1 MGISLSNILTKA
13 NISGTQTDAAP
24 AASVSHVA
32 KNLRGAM
39 ILDSLQ
45 VGQTISGQ
53 IKEMNGSQI
62 LLDIGNGVEVNAKL
76 ENALD
81 VAVGKSLMFEIKSHV
96 GDKISLSPLYTNLST
111 DGNAAYSALKAAGMP
126 FTESNVVM
134 AKTMMQEGMS
144 VDKTSLWQM
153 GKTIAAFPGAS
164 AETIVHL
171 KAMGLEVNTTNIA
184 GYEAAVNMQHKLT
197 DGTQQFLSGLQ
208 DVMTSFSEQ
217 GEFLSGLKFME
228 QSISLLSKNDASVLS
243 AMDSAAGQTNVHLS
257 AEGQQGVQIEN
268 VQVNTE
274 IEAIVQDAELNNT
287 QTVDS
292 GIKELLTAIKDLSAQ
307 IEEMN
312 AQQTNPTEVVSGKQP
327 AELPI
332 KDVKVPVDRMLA
344 DEFLEIVKSF
354 DKEMTELL
362 KNNWAMKPE
371 SFADKEE
378 VKSFYKDLQKQ
389 LADMEQL
396 LSSHGKDNTAA
407 TNTLQNM
414 NQNLQFMHNMN
425 QVFPYLQIP
434 LKAAMEN
441 AHGELYVYSRQK
453 GKVAEDG
460 SSSALLHLDMQHL
473 GPLDV
478 YVKLKD
484 MNVSTQFTLADEAT
498 LDFIAAHMD
507 LLTQRLES
515 KGYHMDSQ
523 VKVADTKEEANV
535 IHRIRGMEDGDMLVS
550 YTSFDVRA

>member
-1 MGISLSNILTKA
+1 MGLSLSNILTKA
-13 NISGTQTDAAP
+13 NMTNTQTDAAT

-81 VAVGKSLMFEIKSHV
+81 VAVGKSLMFEIKSHA

-111 DGNAAYSALKAAGMP
+111 DGNAAYSALKAANMP
-126 FTESNVVM
+126 FTEANVAM
-134 AKTMMQEGMS
+134 AKTMMEEGMS

-153 GKTIAAFPGAS
+153 GKTVAAFKGAS
-164 AETIVHL
+164 PETIVHL
-171 KAMGLEVNTTNIA
+171 KAMGLEINSTNIA

-197 DGTQQFLSGLQ
+197 DGATQFLNGLQ
-208 DVMTSFSEQ
+208 EVMTGFAEQ
-217 GEFLSGLKFME
+217 GNITEGLQFME
-228 QSISLLSKNDASVLS
+228 QALQVLGANGEAGTTETVTESTQNPAEQNTIGAENSHASSQAVGAENGLKELQGLMKELSS
-243 AMDSAAGQTNVHLS
+243 
-257 AEGQQGVQIEN
+257 QIEM
-268 VQVNTE
+268 VQNEETVGDGVKQTGHARVLPSDDGTKNIQRKTEMSQIPDKGNDLIHSDRFTE
-274 IEAIVQDAELNNT
+274 IVQRFN
-287 QTVDS
+287 
-292 GIKELLTAIKDLSAQ
+292 KEIA
-307 IEEMN
+307 
-312 AQQTNPTEVVSGKQP
+312 
-327 AELPI
+327 
-332 KDVKVPVDRMLA
+332 
-344 DEFLEIVKSF
+344 
-354 DKEMTELL
+354 ELL
-362 KNNWAMKPE
+362 KNNWAIEPE

-378 VKSFYKDLQKQ
+378 VKEFYKDLQKQ
-389 LADMEQL
+389 LNDMEQL
-396 LSSHGKDNTAA
+396 LTSHGKENTTAA
-407 TNTLQNM
+407 KTLQNM
-414 NQNLQFMHNMN
+414 NQNLQFMQNMN

-453 GKVAEDG
+453 GKVSEDG

-507 LLTQRLES
+507 LLTQRLED
-515 KGYHMDSQ
+515 KGYRMDSQ
-523 VKVADTKEEANV
+523 VKVADAPSDEANV
-535 IHRIRGMEDGDMLVS
+535 IHRIRGIEEEDMLVS